1 MLKVLLTKCD
11 VFYCELNAT
20 LQKELSFAIGHL
32 CYVNCGAHL
41 QGKRKPTQVRCRQ
54 INTP

>member
-1 MLKVLLTKCD
+1 LTKCD